1 LIDELGVSP
10 SQIMMI
16 TFTNKAATEIKN
28 RMMDAS
34 SEAHKMWIGTFHRIC
49 TRLIRMFG
57 AKLGIQSFVIMDTK
71 EGKNLIR
78 EILNDRG
85 VEYSPYM
92 VNEILAKISSYKNN
106 LIKPAAVLAS
116 QKERQLFADVYQEY
130 QNICWK
136 RKTFDFDDL
145 IIYTI
150 LLLSSYPDITD
161 WVHENIKYLMVD
173 ETQDT
178 NSAQFQL
185 VKLITG
191 DNNVMIVGDSNQSIY
206 AFRNARPEYLENF
219 ASAHPNTKLLKLE
232 QNYRSSQTIIEAANA
247 MINHNSFGTKVQ
259 MFCDNDAGDK
269 VQIYQ
274 ANDIFT
280 EARWISSE
288 IMLAGS
294 KNFSNFAIIY
304 RANAQARIIEEEF
317 TKFGINYTVFGSQ
330 SFYTRKEVRD
340 LLAYCKCVVNNT
352 DMTSFKRILGT
363 LKGVGKV
370 TIENI
375 IDYAQNNCLNF
386 HDVIPAYIK
395 SHKIS
400 ANIQYRLESVSR
412 ILAKEYTACSDIL
425 KDVIDLT
432 DYRKEI
438 AMVYSEDTAER
449 LSIID
454 EFVVMTASMEANT
467 ESDTMGE
474 IIDQIALLSETKG
487 AEKAELNAVKLMT
500 AHSSKGLEF
509 DTVFI
514 IGAEEGVFPH
524 ANSLNENTKNAIEEE
539 RRLFYVAMTRAKRK
553 LYITRAAV
561 KKNGKDSGYINT
573 RPSRFLNEIP
583 KHLTEDAF

>member
-1 LIDELGVSP
+1 MIDELGVSP

-92 VNEILAKISSYKNN
+92 VNEILTKISSYKNN

-191 DNNVMIVGDSNQSIY
+191 NNNVMIVG
-206 AFRNARPEYLENF
+206 
-219 ASAHPNTKLLKLE
+219 K
-232 QNYRSSQTIIEAANA
+232 
-247 MINHNSFGTKVQ
+247 
-259 MFCDNDAGDK
+259 
-269 VQIYQ
+269 
-274 ANDIFT
+274 
-280 EARWISSE
+280 
-288 IMLAGS
+288 
-294 KNFSNFAIIY
+294 
-304 RANAQARIIEEEF
+304 
-317 TKFGINYTVFGSQ
+317 
-330 SFYTRKEVRD
+330 
-340 LLAYCKCVVNNT
+340 
-352 DMTSFKRILGT
+352 
-363 LKGVGKV
+363 
-370 TIENI
+370 
-375 IDYAQNNCLNF
+375 
-386 HDVIPAYIK
+386 
-395 SHKIS
+395 
-400 ANIQYRLESVSR
+400 
-412 ILAKEYTACSDIL
+412 
-425 KDVIDLT
+425 
-432 DYRKEI
+432 
-438 AMVYSEDTAER
+438 
-449 LSIID
+449 
-454 EFVVMTASMEANT
+454 
-467 ESDTMGE
+467 
-474 IIDQIALLSETKG
+474 
-487 AEKAELNAVKLMT
+487 
-500 AHSSKGLEF
+500 
-509 DTVFI
+509 
-514 IGAEEGVFPH
+514 
-524 ANSLNENTKNAIEEE
+524 
-539 RRLFYVAMTRAKRK
+539 
-553 LYITRAAV
+553 
-561 KKNGKDSGYINT
+561 
-573 RPSRFLNEIP
+573 
-583 KHLTEDAF
+583 